1 MKINQLSDDGVLIR
15 LESDGE
21 IRLSDMGRDG
31 NPIESALGRDGFG
44 KKVLLNLEK
53 TPYIDSSG
61 VALLIRCHKKC
72 QDAGGQLI
80 MHSIPPGIMQI
91 LKLLHMERH
100 LFLVDNEASAEALA
114 RGNKP

>member
-1 MKINQLSDDGVLIR
+1 MKINIRSDDGVLVR

-31 NPIESALGRDGFG
+31 NPIEAALGRDGFAR
-44 KKVLLNLEK
+44 KVLLDLQK

-72 QDAGGQLI
+72 QDAGGKFI
-80 MHSIPPGIMQI
+80 MHSIPPSIMQI

-100 LFLVDNEASAEALA
+100 LNLVDDEQSAQALA
-114 RGNKP
+114 LGEKT

>member
-1 MKINQLSDDGVLIR
+1 MKINRLSDDGVLIR

-21 IRLSDMGRDG
+21 IRLSDMGPDG
-31 NPIESALGRDGFG
+31 NPIEAALGREGFG
-44 KKVLLNLEK
+44 KKVLLDLQR

-80 MHSIPPGIMQI
+80 MHSIPPSIMQI

-100 LFLVDNEASAEALA
+100 LFLVDDEPSAQALA
-114 RGNKP
+114 LGEQP